1 MGDDRFDGMFMNLA
15 QQSQG
20 IEPLM
25 DNLFGFLRRKTD
37 FFAGASEEQV
47 QGVVLGSLKKQRD
60 LFEQE
65 AAKKKA
71 SATKEKKKKEELAAK
86 KKAAAAAAKAK
97 VSDGDDV
104 IEMGD
109 DGAFDS
115 STSISSSSG
124 VAPTLPVRSSSTG
137 TSKTTPPAAPAPA
150 PEKEKEKEKEKEEG
164 EGGDDEADDS
174 PAPEGNG
181 GVTDKYV
188 WTQTLSE
195 VTVNVPL
202 PAGTKAKMLSVDIQ
216 NKRLK
221 VAVKGGEV
229 LVDGDF
235 HKRVITDDS
244 IWTLEDGN
252 LVVTLTKD
260 NKMEWWKCVC
270 EGDPEI
276 NTQKVQPENSKLS
289 DLDGE
294 TRQTVEKMMFDQRQ
308 KQMGLPSS
316 DEMQKQEMLQK
327 FMKAHPEMDFSN
339 AKFN

>member
-37 FFAGASEEQV
+37 FFAGASEEQS
-47 QGVVLGSLKKQRD
+47 QGVVLSALKKQRA
-60 LFEQE
+60 LFEQDE
-65 AAKKKA
+65 AKKRA
-71 SATKEKKKKEELAAK
+71 SAAKEKKRKEELAAK
-86 KKAAAAAAKAK
+86 KAAKAAEEAAKAK
-97 VSDGDDV
+97 AKTKGDEGEEV
-104 IEMGD
+104 IELGA
-109 DGAFDS
+109 DGSFDS
-115 STSISSSSG
+115 STSTPPNPP
-124 VAPTLPVRSSSTG
+124 ARSSS
-137 TSKTTPPAAPAPA
+137 KPPAAQAA
-150 PEKEKEKEKEKEEG
+150 DAGKKDGDKANGEDEE
-164 EGGDDEADDS
+164 EEDNT
-174 PAPEGNG
+174 PPPEGNG
-181 GVTDKYV
+181 GTTDKYV

-202 PAGTKAKMLSVDIQ
+202 PAGTKAKMLNVDIQ
-216 NKRLK
+216 NKKLK
-221 VAVKGGEV
+221 VSIKGGETI
-229 LVDGDF
+229 VDGDF
-235 HKRVITDDS
+235 HKRVIIDDS
-244 IWTLEDGN
+244 IWTIEDGT
-252 LVVTLTKD
+252 LVITLTKD

-270 EGDPEI
+270 DGDPEI
-276 NTQKVQPENSKLS
+276 NTQKVQPENSKLG

-316 DEMQKQEMLQK
+316 DEMQKQEMLDK

>member
-1 MGDDRFDGMFMNLA
+1 MGDERFDGMFMNLA
-15 QQSQG
+15 QQSNG

-37 FFAGASEEQV
+37 FFKGASEEQS
-47 QGVVLGSLKKQRD
+47 QGVVLNALSKQRA
-60 LFEQE
+60 LFEQDE
-65 AAKKKA
+65 AKKKA
-71 SATKEKKKKEELAAK
+71 SAAKEKKRKEDLAAK
-86 KKAAAAAAKAK
+86 KAAKAAEEAAKAK
-97 VSDGDDV
+97 AAAKPADGGDEV
-104 IEMGD
+104 IELGA
-109 DGAFDS
+109 DGSFDS
-115 STSISSSSG
+115 SKPPNPPDRTS
-124 VAPTLPVRSSSTG
+124 
-137 TSKTTPPAAPAPA
+137 SKPPAVPADA
-150 PEKEKEKEKEKEEG
+150 EKMEK
-164 EGGDDEADDS
+164 GGDGEKAEGDNEEEEEDNT

-181 GVTDKYV
+181 GTTDKYV

-202 PAGTKAKMLSVDIQ
+202 PAGTKAKMLNVDIQ
-216 NKRLK
+216 NKKLK
-221 VAVKGGEV
+221 VAIKGGETM
-229 LVDGDF
+229 VDGEF

-244 IWTLEDGN
+244 IWTIEDGT
-252 LVVTLTKD
+252 LVITLTKD

-276 NTQKVQPENSKLS
+276 NTQKVQPENSKLG

-316 DEMQKQEMLQK
+316 DELKKQEMLDK
-327 FMKAHPEMDFSN
+327 FMKAHPEMDFSS